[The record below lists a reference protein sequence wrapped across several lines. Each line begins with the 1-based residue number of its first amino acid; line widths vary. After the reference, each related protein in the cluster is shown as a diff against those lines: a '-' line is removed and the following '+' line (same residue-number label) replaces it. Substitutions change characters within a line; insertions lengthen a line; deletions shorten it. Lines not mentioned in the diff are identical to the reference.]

1 MQKKIKIL
9 FYVIK
14 LMTFDRL
21 LKWNNI
27 FVYNCFIDNK
37 NTEIQLFHKG
47 EMVIASLN
55 SP

>member
-1 MQKKIKIL
+1 MQKKLKFY

-27 FVYNCFIDNK
+27 FVYNCLIDNK
-37 NTEIQLFHKG
+37 NTEIQQFY
-47 EMVIASLN
+47 
-55 SP
+55 